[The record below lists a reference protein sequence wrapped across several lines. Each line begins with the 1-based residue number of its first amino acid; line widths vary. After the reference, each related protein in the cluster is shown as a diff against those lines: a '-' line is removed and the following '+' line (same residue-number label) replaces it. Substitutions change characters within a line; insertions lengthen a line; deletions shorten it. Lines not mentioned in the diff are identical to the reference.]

1 MSKIRL
7 GEPVFRSVQGE
18 GDMTGR
24 LSIWVRFFGCNLN
37 CNGFMQKDPTD
48 ESMYILPYLGV
59 DVSKITRVE
68 DLPVFAQGC
77 DSGYS
82 WAPKFKKFT
91 TDYASAK
98 DLVEQAIN
106 PLLYDGA
113 HGKTWYH
120 PLTDNSIDLCFTGGE
135 PMMQQKAMV
144 EIMREVDVNS
154 KAICVQ
160 VETNGTKPVDSVLKQ
175 FYYEA
180 NGGDGFYIHFNISPK
195 LYHVSGEKN
204 AVKYDIIRQY
214 QELTQSG
221 MLKFVMNNDPRAWA
235 ELNEHVKNLQSEG
248 IYLQPY
254 IMPVGATAEQ
264 QKDSD
269 VLKEIANR
277 AIDNGY
283 HVSGRLH
290 AILFGNTV
298 GV

>member
-37 CNGFMQKDPTD
+37 CNGFMQKDPAD
-48 ESMYILPYLGV
+48 ERTYILPYQEI
-59 DVSKITRVE
+59 DVSTIKRVE

-91 TDYASAK
+91 TDYASAE
-98 DLVEQAIN
+98 DLVNQAIN
-106 PLLYDGA
+106 PLLYDGKY
-113 HGKTWYH
+113 GKSWYH

-144 EIMREVDVNS
+144 EIMREVDVSN

-160 VETNGTKPVDSVLKQ
+160 IETNGTKPVDTVLRH
-175 FYYEA
+175 FYYEE
-180 NGGDGFYIHFNISPK
+180 NGGDGFSIHFNISPK
-195 LYHVSGEKN
+195 LYYVSGEKD
-204 AVKYDIIRQY
+204 AVNYDIIRSY
-214 QELTQSG
+214 QDLTQSG
-221 MLKFVMNNDPRAWA
+221 ILKFVMNNDPRAWD
-235 ELNEHVKNLQSEG
+235 ELNGHVKVLQDEG

-264 QKDSD
+264 QKDSN
-269 VLKEIANR
+269 VLKDIANR

-283 HVSGRLH
+283 HISGRLH
-290 AILFGNTV
+290 AILFGNLV